1 MIPLFS
7 TNQVREIDDY
17 AINTLGVPGMAL
29 MENAAVQIFS
39 EVNEK
44 SSHLNKREKVGIVC
58 GKGNN
63 GGDGF
68 ASARHLLNNGFSV
81 TVLHVG
87 SESEMSPDCLAN
99 YKILSNMAKEDVSVV
114 IKQYESEKDLSC
126 IDDSDIILD
135 ALLGSGS
142 SGELKEP
149 YNSIVTALNKIYSFK
164 VAVDIPTGLNA
175 DTGFT
180 ETVFNADLTVT
191 LGEYKKGLFFG
202 DGYACSGEIVKG
214 DIGVGFSFFDR
225 FDTNEYLIE
234 PEDVL
239 DCLPKKKKN
248 INKYSSGKIL
258 TIAGSGAFPGAAML
272 TSRAELKT
280 GAGASILC
288 FPKSLRKLI
297 FKKASEF
304 VVNGYDD
311 EKKEFL
317 TKDNIKEFGKK
328 LEWANVVAIGPG
340 LGREP
345 ETQEAVLEIIK
356 SGKAKRMVIDADAV
370 FALNDNRYK
379 SLNLKDF
386 ILTPHQG
393 EFANL
398 IGIDVQD
405 LKKDILMYG
414 KKFAVD
420 TGSYL
425 VLKGAPTI
433 VFTPAGEALIN
444 STGNAGMA
452 KFGTGDV
459 LTGTIA
465 GLFSQI
471 KNPEKAAIAGV
482 YLHSLAADLLLRKY
496 TEFGYTAEDI
506 INKLP
511 GAIKFL
517 RNSIVP
523 EGDLE

>member
-1 MIPLFS
+1 
-7 TNQVREIDDY
+7 
-17 AINTLGVPGMAL
+17 
-29 MENAAVQIFS
+29 
-39 EVNEK
+39 
-44 SSHLNKREKVGIVC
+44 
-58 GKGNN
+58 
-63 GGDGF
+63 
-68 ASARHLLNNGFSV
+68 
-81 TVLHVG
+81 
-87 SESEMSPDCLAN
+87 MSPDCLAN
-99 YKILSNMAKEDVSVV
+99 YKILSNMAKEDVSIV

-311 EKKEFL
+311 EKK
-317 TKDNIKEFGKK
+317 
-328 LEWANVVAIGPG
+328 
-340 LGREP
+340 
-345 ETQEAVLEIIK
+345 
-356 SGKAKRMVIDADAV
+356 
-370 FALNDNRYK
+370 
-379 SLNLKDF
+379 
-386 ILTPHQG
+386 
-393 EFANL
+393 
-398 IGIDVQD
+398 
-405 LKKDILMYG
+405 
-414 KKFAVD
+414 
-420 TGSYL
+420 
-425 VLKGAPTI
+425 
-433 VFTPAGEALIN
+433 N
-444 STGNAGMA
+444 S
-452 KFGTGDV
+452 
-459 LTGTIA
+459 
-465 GLFSQI
+465 
-471 KNPEKAAIAGV
+471 
-482 YLHSLAADLLLRKY
+482 
-496 TEFGYTAEDI
+496 
-506 INKLP
+506 
-511 GAIKFL
+511 
-517 RNSIVP
+517 
-523 EGDLE
+523 